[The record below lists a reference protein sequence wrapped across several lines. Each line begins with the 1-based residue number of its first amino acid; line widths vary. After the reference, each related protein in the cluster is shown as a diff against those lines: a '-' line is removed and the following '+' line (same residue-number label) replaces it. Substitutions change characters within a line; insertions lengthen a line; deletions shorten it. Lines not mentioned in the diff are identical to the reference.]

1 MREKMKKGTKHVCI
15 CLLFMILAAV
25 TFNTKYV
32 KAAQNVTSVRTAES
46 LVLQKGKKQML
57 HYQITSKAAAKVSF
71 KSKNPKVVTV
81 SKNGVLK
88 AKKAGKAT
96 ITVKA
101 GKKKATV
108 KITVK
113 NKIKAVRKVK
123 LNKKKV
129 SLNVG
134 QQEKLTASVTP
145 KKATSKKTTGF
156 LPIQALR

>member
-71 KSKNPKVVTV
+71 KSEKSKSGNCFQKWSTESKESRKSHDHRKSWKEKSNGKNYR
-81 SKNGVLK
+81 
-88 AKKAGKAT
+88 KK
-96 ITVKA
+96 
-101 GKKKATV
+101 
-108 KITVK
+108 
-113 NKIKAVRKVK
+113 
-123 LNKKKV
+123 
-129 SLNVG
+129 
-134 QQEKLTASVTP
+134 
-145 KKATSKKTTGF
+145 
-156 LPIQALR
+156 